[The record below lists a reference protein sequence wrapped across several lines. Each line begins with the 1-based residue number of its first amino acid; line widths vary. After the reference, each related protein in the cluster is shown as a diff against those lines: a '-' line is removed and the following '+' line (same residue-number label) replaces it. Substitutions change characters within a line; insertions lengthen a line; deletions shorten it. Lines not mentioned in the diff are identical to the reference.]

1 MRNYKLVIGF
11 SAFGFLL
18 SLISGFVSHS
28 KLGMVFLHALLF
40 AVVFAFL
47 GFLLEFVFEHIL
59 QANLFS
65 APDSS
70 GMEGV
75 VQGASS
81 GHGGSGHKVDFYVE
95 DEDLPGD
102 NEAPRFV
109 VSYPRNIFSEMDE
122 KSGSAAKNSLSAG
135 AFPSQKSVSNSA
147 ENASSSTNAVSSAEQ
162 SLSKSTKTVE
172 THDSSSATE
181 AAHSPSSQGFVPI
194 SLGETPSTFSGT
206 EAKKI
211 EDLKPVN
218 EVQKATQKASS
229 GTDDDELDELPDME
243 SLGRASPSYS
253 SGGVV
258 SDDDGID
265 GENSGNGQKSS
276 SFLANEDINEFARGQ
291 DTQLMAKAISTLLA
305 SE

>member
-1 MRNYKLVIGF
+1 MRNYRLVIGF

-47 GFLLEFVFEHIL
+47 GLLLEFVFEHIL

-65 APDSS
+65 SMDSPA
-70 GMEGV
+70 MESA

-81 GHGGSGHKVDFYVE
+81 GHGGAGHKVDFYVE
-95 DEDLPGD
+95 DEDLPSD
-102 NEAPRFV
+102 NESPRFV

-122 KSGSAAKNSLSAG
+122 KSSSASKNSMYEG
-135 AFPSQKSVSNSA
+135 AFPPHKSTSNSA
-147 ENASSSTNAVSSAEQ
+147 ENDSSSTGSVSFAEQ
-162 SLSKSTKTVE
+162 SVSKNTKAVE
-172 THDSSSATE
+172 THDSSSTTE
-181 AAHSPSSQGFVPI
+181 AAHSSSSQGFVPI
-194 SLGETPSTFSGT
+194 SLGETPSTLSGT

-218 EVQKATQKASS
+218 EVQKTTQKTSS
-229 GTDDDELDELPDME
+229 DNDDDELDELPDME

-258 SDDDGID
+258 SDDDGVD
-265 GENSGNGQKSS
+265 EGNSGNVQSSS